1 MSQQSRN
8 DNGNGRHLIG
18 VWRLDGAPPQ
28 LFTVLPNI
36 GLRDF
41 DKTGRRP
48 SFVCLHRGT
57 RFVFKVAQSIL
68 FRSSMVSPSRQ
79 FVFGRETSAGTF
91 NRSYLEDALL
101 HNKGEPD
108 RSGPGMLFSSKIKA
122 DLGGA
127 ASAPPRKGRR
137 VSTTYPT
144 DAQRSQKNKK
154 NKK

>member
-1 MSQQSRN
+1 LIKRAGARLLSACTEALGLFLKWRN
-8 DNGNGRHLIG
+8 QFSFAPQWYLRPGNLSLCI
-18 VWRLDGAPPQ
+18 
-28 LFTVLPNI
+28 
-36 GLRDF
+36 
-41 DKTGRRP
+41 
-48 SFVCLHRGT
+48 
-57 RFVFKVAQSIL
+57 
-68 FRSSMVSPSRQ
+68 
-79 FVFGRETSAGTF
+79 GRETSAGTF